1 MEAKQKAGV
10 GKVKCKEEVDKA
22 LRQYF
27 DKGRPYS
34 KLQTKIYLYTY
45 TTNILL

>member
-1 MEAKQKAGV
+1 MCVDGVNALEAKQKAGV

-27 DKGRPYS
+27 DKGRPNS
-34 KLQTKIYLYTY
+34 GLKME
-45 TTNILL
+45 